1 MATVMST
8 QRAGT
13 LAGGSSMTRPWGGFC
28 ERSGPGTAVVSTR
41 GCPKEASFEDRR
53 DQESIPTVPIYTDQS
68 DLLMVP
74 VFAEILSSSISTAHR
89 MF

>member
-1 MATVMST
+1 MST

-13 LAGGSSMTRPWGGFC
+13 LASGSSTTRPWGGFC
-28 ERSGPGTAVVSTR
+28 ERSGWGKAAVSTG
-41 GCPKEASFEDRR
+41 GCPKEVSFEDRR
-53 DQESIPTVPIYTDQS
+53 DQESTPTVPIYTDQS

-74 VFAEILSSSISTAHR
+74 VFAEILSSSTSTAHR